1 MNPQKF
7 IENLKEHFWNKN
19 KTHCF
24 SPSQKDS
31 MFDTI
36 KAYLQKKNLVVVSKV
51 EYEALVDFRE
61 KQYLKD
67 LSKQEDF
74 Y

>member
-1 MNPQKF
+1 MTPQEF
-7 IENLKEHFWNKN
+7 TNELKEYFWNKN
-19 KTHCF
+19 KLLQF
-24 SPSQKDS
+24 NSSQIDS

-36 KAYLQKKNLVVVSKV
+36 RAFLQKKNLVVVSKV

-67 LSKQEDF
+67 LSNQEDF